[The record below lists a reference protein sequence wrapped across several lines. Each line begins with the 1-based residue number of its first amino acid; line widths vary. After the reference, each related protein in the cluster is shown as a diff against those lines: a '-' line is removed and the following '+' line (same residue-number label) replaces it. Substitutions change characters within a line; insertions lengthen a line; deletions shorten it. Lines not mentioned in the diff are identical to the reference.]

1 MRLQAISRTHVLDR
15 LEKEFGFSNVAETT
29 KVAAMSEHIRAAI
42 FLGSH
47 PNNSVASEPVATA
60 TITRTVVQRL
70 SPIWP
75 DLRENYE
82 QSRSP
87 IIDVVEQLAKL
98 GEFTKI
104 DSYHWLPAPSR
115 VVEIDADTGLL
126 ISPMPLSSLP
136 LRYRRA
142 VQVVGR
148 CRLVQT
154 KLLPETAP
162 IRAQGLIEWLGS
174 PSEDVHVWLK
184 AFVERSAAAM
194 SPVQD
199 LQEPEIFDEGRW
211 KPCHEMTNVDGIQLC
226 RRKVLG
232 LAMREYGLCRLK
244 RANAGGSE
252 IAVLTGIPRQD
263 ARRIQAALSTKHD
276 RSRRVRYRR
285 EDSTVTLFAPRPFPE
300 PENVFLDLGWRSA
313 EQSAADWPR
322 RYTFSARLLPL
333 IEQAVG
339 LLGHELVE
347 QTGGV

>member
-1 MRLQAISRTHVLDR
+1 MRLEAISRTNVLDR
-15 LEKEFGFSNVAETT
+15 LEKEFGFINVAETT
-29 KVAAMSEHIRAAI
+29 KIAAVSEHIRAVI
-42 FLGSH
+42 CLGSR
-47 PNNSVASEPVATA
+47 PDKAAASEPVATA

-75 DLRENYE
+75 ELRDNHE

-87 IIDVVEQLAKL
+87 IIDVIEQLAKL
-98 GEFTKI
+98 GEFKKI

-115 VVEIDADTGLL
+115 VVEIDGETGLL
-126 ISPMPLSSLP
+126 VSPIPLSNLP

-154 KLLPETAP
+154 KLVPATTS
-162 IRAQGLIEWLGS
+162 IRVQGLAEWLGA
-174 PSEDVHVWLK
+174 PDDDVQAWIK
-184 AFVERSAAAM
+184 AFVERSAVAM

-199 LQEPEIFDEGRW
+199 LQESEIFDEGRW
-211 KPCHEMTNVDGIQLC
+211 KPCHAMTNVDGIQLC

-232 LAMREYGLCRLK
+232 LPTREYGLCRLK
-244 RANAGGSE
+244 RANGAGSE
-252 IAVLTGIPRQD
+252 IVALSEIPRQD
-263 ARRIQAALSTKHD
+263 ARRVQAALSTKHD
-276 RSRRVRYRR
+276 RSRRIRYRR
-285 EDSTVTLFAPRPFPE
+285 EGNTVTLFTPRPFPE

-322 RYTFSARLLPL
+322 RYTFSTRLLPL
-333 IEQAVG
+333 LERAVR

-347 QTGGV
+347 QTGGA

>member
-1 MRLQAISRTHVLDR
+1 MSRTRVLDR
-15 LEKEFGFSNVAETT
+15 LEKEFGFTNVADTT
-29 KVAAMSEHIRAAI
+29 KVAAMSEHVRAAI
-42 FLGSH
+42 FLGSY
-47 PNNSVASEPVATA
+47 PDNSAASEPVATA

-75 DLRENYE
+75 DLRESYE
-82 QSRSP
+82 QPRSP
-87 IIDVVEQLAKL
+87 ILNVIEQLAKL
-98 GEFTKI
+98 GEFTKT

-115 VVEIDADTGLL
+115 VVEIDAETGLL
-126 ISPMPLSSLP
+126 ISPLPLSSLP

-142 VQVVGR
+142 VQVVGP

-154 KLLPETAP
+154 KLVPATTS
-162 IRAQGLIEWLGS
+162 IRAQGLVEWLGS
-174 PSEDVHVWLK
+174 PNDDVHIWLK
-184 AFVERSAAAM
+184 AFVERHAAAM
-194 SPVQD
+194 MPVQD

-211 KPCHEMTNVDGIQLC
+211 KPCHEMKNVDGIQLC
-226 RRKVLG
+226 RRKMLG

-244 RANAGGSE
+244 KANAGGSD
-252 IAVLTGIPRQD
+252 IAVLTEISRQD

-285 EDSTVTLFAPRPFPE
+285 EGTTVTLFAPRPFPE

-333 IEQAVG
+333 IERAVG

-347 QTGGV
+347 QTSGV